1 MTWRRARMVQCP
13 AGERETSIDTHA
25 GQLAFRR
32 RRGVDS
38 DDNLRVGLPKVA
50 ATLAGTL
57 SLLVLGGCGGATSV
71 LNESRAIEIGVDLP
85 LSGAEGR
92 AGSPALNGVRF
103 YVQQHPTI
111 DGFTVVV
118 DAHDDTVGGVPDP
131 SHGADNIQAM
141 LADRQVLGVVG
152 PFDSSVARAQISVAN
167 LGDLAMVSPSASS
180 RCLTKEPFLP
190 AGLSPTRTAVSCK
203 EAGLVSPKDM
213 RPIGTNNFFR
223 LATTDDLQGAAAA
236 DFAYRNLH
244 LLRMAVISDHE
255 AYGQM
260 LADGFRARFTRLGGS
275 VVLHYDYVQGQKID
289 FKAFMQTA
297 KREGA
302 QGVYYGGVTANHG
315 CQIRSQMASVFELG
329 EITPFLGGDGIAQ
342 DPACVSD
349 AGTNAAGIYATVPS
363 GNTAQIASA
372 QPVIAAFKAAYGKT
386 SDYGPYTISA
396 YDATGIVY
404 EAIDRAI
411 RAAGGVLP
419 ARTAVVAQVAATVG
433 YQGATGTIGF
443 DPAGDTKLRVI
454 SIYEPAAADPAA
466 GWNWIHAIDYSAALP
481 Y

>member
-1 MTWRRARMVQCP
+1 
-13 AGERETSIDTHA
+13 
-25 GQLAFRR
+25 LAFRR
-32 RRGVDS
+32 RQGVDS

-50 ATLAGTL
+50 AVLAGTL
-57 SLLVLGGCGGATSV
+57 SLLAVGGCGGSTQV
-71 LNESRAIEIGVDLP
+71 LNESRVIEIGVDLP

-92 AGSPALNGVRF
+92 AGTPALNGVRF

-111 DGFTVVV
+111 EGFTVVV

-131 SHGADNIQAM
+131 SHGADNMQAM
-141 LADRQVLGVVG
+141 VSDPQVFGVVG

-167 LGDLAMVSPSASS
+167 PANLAMVSPSASS

-190 AGLSPTRTAVSCK
+190 AGLSPTRTPVSCK
-203 EAGLVSPKDM
+203 EAGLPSPKDV
-213 RPIGTNNFFR
+213 RPSGTNNFFR
-223 LATTDDLQGAAAA
+223 LATTDDLQAAAAA
-236 DFAYRNLH
+236 DYAYRNLH

-275 VVLHYDYVQGQKID
+275 IVLHYDYVHGQKID
-289 FKAFMQTA
+289 FKVFMQTA
-297 KREGA
+297 KKEGA

-315 CQIRSQMASVFELG
+315 CEIRAQMASVFDPG

-349 AGTNAAGIYATVPS
+349 AGPNALGIYATVPS
-363 GNTAQIASA
+363 ANSAQIASA

-386 SDYGPYTISA
+386 SDFGAYTISA
-396 YDATGIVY
+396 FDATGILY

-411 RAAGGVLP
+411 RAGGGALP
-419 ARTAVVAQVAATVG
+419 GRSAVVAQVAATIG

-443 DPAGDTKLRVI
+443 DPAGDTTLRVV
-454 SIYEPAAADPAA
+454 SIYEPAAPDPAA